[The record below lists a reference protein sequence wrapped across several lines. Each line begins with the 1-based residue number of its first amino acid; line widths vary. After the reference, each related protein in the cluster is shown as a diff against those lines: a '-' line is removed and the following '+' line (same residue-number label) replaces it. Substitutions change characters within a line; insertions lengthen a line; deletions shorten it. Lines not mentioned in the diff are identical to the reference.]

1 MKPLFKTTS
10 YGIMIKNGFRD
21 FPVSLLYVD
30 DLIEAILLA
39 AKSKKA
45 NGKTFYVTD
54 GNSYT
59 WDTLINTIA
68 THTNPRAITLTLPLP
83 IIWIAC
89 QMGSQLGRIFK
100 KPQIGRAHV

>member
-54 GNSYT
+54 GNS
-59 WDTLINTIA
+59 
-68 THTNPRAITLTLPLP
+68 
-83 IIWIAC
+83 
-89 QMGSQLGRIFK
+89 
-100 KPQIGRAHV
+100 